1 MSSTVYYIACSALSV
16 MVLVG
21 IYLMSKVKLSRIGN
35 GVSALAMLL
44 GIILVLIKNEVFRV
58 NNALGISM
66 LFVGIAIGSVVGL
79 ILNAKVKMIQMPQ
92 LVALLNGVGGAAS
105 AIVGALSLIYSGA
118 DTTKFL
124 AGNDPFSLLT
134 AALAV
139 AIGMVTLI
147 GSLVAAGKLHR
158 ILPQKPIVLK
168 GHQAFTVTSLVL
180 IVVICVLSAVKVVP
194 TSYIWILVALNFL
207 VSGLF
212 GMLFSIRVGGAD
224 MPITISLLNSLSGV
238 AGAIAGLAIND
249 LLLVAVGGI
258 VGASGLLLTQI
269 MCKAINRSL
278 MDILLGKTSASSTA
292 SSKVPEKET
301 AKKESEKKE
310 AKASPIDILNNAKDV
325 IIVPGYGMAI
335 AQAQHLVKKLAD
347 TLQAKGAKVRYAIHP
362 VAGRMPGH
370 MNVLLCEADVDYE
383 DLYEMQEID
392 SDFAKADACIIVG
405 ANDVTNPAAKSA
417 IGTPIYGMPV
427 LSVEDCKDI
436 FIFNYD
442 TKPGYA
448 GVDNPLYTR
457 TEGVHLY
464 LGNAADT
471 LNDFIKSLD
480 KAPDTD
486 IKEPIKKVD
495 DMEIV
500 RSAKKVI
507 IVPGYGMAI
516 AQAQHLVKRLADKFQ
531 ELGAEVK
538 YAIHPVAGRMPGHMN
553 VLLCEADV
561 DYEDLFEMQEIDHE
575 FEQADIAVV
584 VGANDVTNP
593 AARSAVGTP
602 IYGMPVLS
610 IDKCKNIFIFNYDT
624 KPGYAGVDNPL
635 YTKDG
640 VHLYLG
646 DAANTL
652 ADFIARI

>member
-1 MSSTVYYIACSALSV
+1 VHLYLGNAADTLNDFIKS
-16 MVLVG
+16 LVKATDTEAVETARQAEDKE
-21 IYLMSKVKLSRIGN
+21 IDSKKAN
-35 GVSALAMLL
+35 PA
-44 GIILVLIKNEVFRV
+44 E
-58 NNALGISM
+58 
-66 LFVGIAIGSVVGL
+66 
-79 ILNAKVKMIQMPQ
+79 ILNK
-92 LVALLNGVGGAAS
+92 
-105 AIVGALSLIYSGA
+105 
-118 DTTKFL
+118 
-124 AGNDPFSLLT
+124 
-134 AALAV
+134 
-139 AIGMVTLI
+139 
-147 GSLVAAGKLHR
+147 
-158 ILPQKPIVLK
+158 
-168 GHQAFTVTSLVL
+168 
-180 IVVICVLSAVKVVP
+180 
-194 TSYIWILVALNFL
+194 
-207 VSGLF
+207 
-212 GMLFSIRVGGAD
+212 
-224 MPITISLLNSLSGV
+224 
-238 AGAIAGLAIND
+238 
-249 LLLVAVGGI
+249 
-258 VGASGLLLTQI
+258 
-269 MCKAINRSL
+269 
-278 MDILLGKTSASSTA
+278 
-292 SSKVPEKET
+292 
-301 AKKESEKKE
+301 
-310 AKASPIDILNNAKDV
+310 AKDV

-335 AQAQHLVKKLAD
+335 AQAQYLVKKLAD